1 MNLNKEKNFCR
12 LYGFNTH
19 IHNFS
24 KIMLVSCVRVKNNVY
39 ELIYLLNYIYQF
51 NEDRILLKVRTMI
64 DFNQYNLIRK
74 YKFGIW
80 INYKKIDLNY
90 FYIYIYKNI
99 KNNRL
104 IHKITKNNNFLTS
117 GSINQYNHEL
127 LFKGFLSG
135 NEIIEIVR

>member
-51 NEDRILLKVRTMI
+51 NEDRTLLKVRTMI

-80 INYKKIDLNY
+80 INYKKID
-90 FYIYIYKNI
+90 ID
-99 KNNRL
+99 
-104 IHKITKNNNFLTS
+104 
-117 GSINQYNHEL
+117 
-127 LFKGFLSG
+127 
-135 NEIIEIVR
+135 